1 MTDLSASDG
10 AWHLPSMLFEPL
22 FPDGRTL
29 RTRRNPRPR
38 WTLPNL
44 GPGGCW
50 APGDWVTANSSGPL
64 SVSGNGVLVMGVN
77 DLAKWAHFGTVL
89 AQVET
94 DTDESAT
101 DGHRIVVRRARPV
114 RLVPGW
120 TDDAIRSWAFDCIDR
135 AVRIH
140 APAALDA
147 ANLPRLSRR
156 LREMDRIS
164 DSVAVRGA
172 VDALERVTN
181 REDFDSFTA
190 LGRAV
195 DGAISAA
202 SYLAAPE
209 IHAED
214 DDDEPDDDADDDEP
228 DEAVATVT
236 EEWLESRRLADEERA
251 AKYAAKAARWACRMS
266 AECVAMGTR
275 SKSEEASYS
284 ELVEAALTAAV
295 SVEYRFQSERLAEYV
310 GL

>member
-1 MTDLSASDG
+1 MS
-10 AWHLPSMLFEPL
+10 
-22 FPDGRTL
+22 
-29 RTRRNPRPR
+29 
-38 WTLPNL
+38 
-44 GPGGCW
+44 
-50 APGDWVTANSSGPL
+50 
-64 SVSGNGVLVMGVN
+64 VN

-89 AQVET
+89 AQVQT
-94 DTDESAT
+94 DSDESAT

-156 LREMDRIS
+156 LREMDRIA
-164 DSVAVRGA
+164 DSVAARRA
-172 VDALERVTN
+172 VDELERVIN
-181 REDFDSFTA
+181 REDFDTFTA

-195 DGAISAA
+195 DGAIGAA
-202 SYLAAPE
+202 SLLAAAR

-214 DDDEPDDDADDDEP
+214 DDDDEPGDDEGDDADDDEP
-228 DEAVATVT
+228 DDVVATVT
-236 EEWLESRRLADEERA
+236 EEWLESRHLADEERT

-284 ELVEAALTAAV
+284 ELVEAALTDAV
-295 SVEYRFQSERLAEYV
+295 SAEYRFQSERLAENV
-310 GL
+310 VL

>member
-1 MTDLSASDG
+1 
-10 AWHLPSMLFEPL
+10 
-22 FPDGRTL
+22 
-29 RTRRNPRPR
+29 
-38 WTLPNL
+38 
-44 GPGGCW
+44 
-50 APGDWVTANSSGPL
+50 
-64 SVSGNGVLVMGVN
+64 MGVN

-94 DTDESAT
+94 DADEGAT
-101 DGHRIVVRRARPV
+101 DGHRIVVRRARLV
-114 RLVPGW
+114 RIVPGW
-120 TDDAIRSWAFDCIDR
+120 TDDAIRSCAFDCIDR

-156 LREMDRIS
+156 LREMDRIA
-164 DSVAVRGA
+164 DSVAARRA
-172 VDALERVTN
+172 VDELERLAN
-181 REDFDSFTA
+181 REDFDPFTA

-195 DGAISAA
+195 DGAIGAA
-202 SYLAAPE
+202 SHLAAAE

-214 DDDEPDDDADDDEP
+214 DDDEPDDDASDDTDDAES

-236 EEWLESRRLADEERA
+236 EEWLESRRLAYEERA
-251 AKYAAKAARWACRMS
+251 AKYAAKAARWACRVS

-284 ELVEAALTAAV
+284 ELAEAALTDAV
-295 SVEYRFQSERLAEYV
+295 SAEYRFQSERLSEEV